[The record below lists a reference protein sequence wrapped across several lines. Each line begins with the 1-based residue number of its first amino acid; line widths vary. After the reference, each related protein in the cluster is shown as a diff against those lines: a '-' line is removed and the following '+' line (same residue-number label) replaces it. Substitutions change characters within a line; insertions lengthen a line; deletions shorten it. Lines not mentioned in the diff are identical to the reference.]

1 MAKDKSYEELMQQ
14 IAALQE
20 QADQIIAAER
30 GEALEQAKSLVAKF
44 KFTAKELGI
53 APEVIATEGG
63 KVRKQ
68 RAPVEMKYRSL
79 EDSNLQWSG
88 RGRQPRW
95 VQDYIAQGGNLEDLV
110 IG

>member
-20 QADQIIAAER
+20 QANQIIEAER
-30 GEALEQAKSLVAKF
+30 GEALEQAKALVGKF
-44 KFTAKELGI
+44 KFTARELGI
-53 APEVIATEGG
+53 ASEVATEG

-68 RAPVEMKYRSL
+68 RAPVEMKYRSK
-79 EDSNLQWSG
+79 DDPNLMWSG
-88 RGRQPRW
+88 RGRKPLW

-110 IG
+110 IS